1 MRHADKGPGAKE
13 PIPEIDIY
21 LGILVQVRNVKFV
34 FAVVSNLSRYIC
46 MILRDSN

>member
-21 LGILVQVRNVKFV
+21 LGILVQVGSIYLVIIKGAN
-34 FAVVSNLSRYIC
+34 
-46 MILRDSN
+46 